1 VASLTAGR
9 SRYGLRAVALAY
21 VAALVLIPLVVV
33 AWRTIQQG
41 GDAFW
46 SAISSPQAVEAFRLT
61 AIVAGLAVVI
71 NTLFG
76 VGAALLLT
84 RYRFPGKRLL
94 GVLIDLPMSVSPIV
108 VGLAL
113 VLVYGPNNGWFGVP
127 LHNGGIEIIY
137 AVPGMVLATTFV
149 SLPLVVREVVPVLE
163 DEGLDQEQAARVLG
177 ASALQRFVRI
187 TLPTIKWA
195 LAYGVVL
202 SIARSIGEFGAV
214 KVVSGNISGSG
225 QTQTATLYVD
235 ERVEQ
240 LEPGAYQV
248 SLVLIAVAVVAIVI
262 VSLIR
267 PKEHLT

>member
-1 VASLTAGR
+1 VADTLAR
-9 SRYGLRAVALAY
+9 RPRYGLRAVALAY
-21 VAALVLIPLVVV
+21 VGLLVLLPLVIVT
-33 AWRTIQQG
+33 WRTIRQG
-41 GDAFW
+41 GGAFW
-46 SAISSPQAVEAFRLT
+46 TAISSTQAIEAFRLT
-61 AIVAGLAVVI
+61 AIVAGSAVLLNI
-71 NTLFG
+71 IFG
-76 VGAALLLT
+76 VGVALLLT
-84 RYRFPGKRLL
+84 RYHFPGKRLL
-94 GVLIDLPMSVSPIV
+94 SVLIDVPISISPIV
-108 VGLAL
+108 VGFAL
-113 VLVYGPNNGWFGVP
+113 ILVYGPADGWFGSS
-127 LHNGGIEIIY
+127 LHNAGINVIF

-149 SLPLVVREVVPVLE
+149 ALPLVVREIVPVLE
-163 DEGLDQEQAARVLG
+163 DEGLEQEQAARVLG

-225 QTQTATLYVD
+225 QTQTATLLVD

-248 SLVLIAVAVVAIVI
+248 SLVLIAVAVVAIVV

-267 PKEHLT
+267 PKEAS

>member
-1 VASLTAGR
+1 MASVAAGR
-9 SRYGLRAVALAY
+9 SRYGLRALALAY
-21 VAALVLIPLVVV
+21 VAALVVVPLVVV
-33 AWRTIQQG
+33 LWRTIAQG

-46 SAISSPQAVEAFRLT
+46 SAISSPQAIEAFRLT
-61 AIVAGLAVVI
+61 AIVAGSAVVI
-71 NTLFG
+71 NTVFG
-76 VGAALLLT
+76 VGVALLLT

-113 VLVYGPNNGWFGVP
+113 VLVYGPADGWFGLG
-127 LHNGGIEIIY
+127 LHNAGIDVIY

-187 TLPTIKWA
+187 TLPTIRWA

-214 KVVSGNISGSG
+214 KVVSGNISGVG
-225 QTQTATLYVD
+225 QTQTATLLVD

-262 VSLIR
+262 VSFIR
-267 PKEHLT
+267 PKEQAT

>member
-1 VASLTAGR
+1 VASTVRPGA
-9 SRYGLRAVALAY
+9 RYSLRAVAVAY
-21 VAALVLIPLVVV
+21 VGLLVLLPLAVVC
-33 AWRTIQQG
+33 WRAVDQG
-41 GDAFW
+41 GAAFW
-46 SAISSPQAVEAFRLT
+46 AAVSSAQAQEAFRLT
-61 AIVAGLAVVI
+61 AIIAGSAVVI
-71 NTLFG
+71 NTVFG

-84 RYRFPGKRLL
+84 RYQFPGKRLL

-113 VLVYGPNNGWFGVP
+113 VLVYGPYNGWLGAS
-127 LHNGGIEIIY
+127 LHRSGIEVIY
-137 AVPGMVLATTFV
+137 AVPGMVLATAFV

-163 DEGLDQEQAARVLG
+163 DEGIEQEQAARVLG

-214 KVVSGNISGSG
+214 KVVSGNVSGSG
-225 QTQTATLYVD
+225 QTQTATLLVD

-248 SLVLIAVAVVAIVI
+248 SLVLIAVAVIAIVV
-262 VSLIR
+262 VSVIR
-267 PKEHLT
+267 PKESS

>member
-1 VASLTAGR
+1 
-9 SRYGLRAVALAY
+9 
-21 VAALVLIPLVVV
+21 
-33 AWRTIQQG
+33 
-41 GDAFW
+41 
-46 SAISSPQAVEAFRLT
+46 
-61 AIVAGLAVVI
+61 
-71 NTLFG
+71 
-76 VGAALLLT
+76 
-84 RYRFPGKRLL
+84 
-94 GVLIDLPMSVSPIV
+94 
-108 VGLAL
+108 
-113 VLVYGPNNGWFGVP
+113 VLVYGPSNGWFGVP
-127 LHNGGIEIIY
+127 LHNGGIDVIY

-163 DEGLDQEQAARVLG
+163 DEGLDQEQVARVLG

-214 KVVSGNISGSG
+214 KVVSGNISGVG
-225 QTQTATLYVD
+225 QTQTATLLVD

-262 VSLIR
+262 VSFIR
-267 PKEHLT
+267 PKEGAT